1 MKIKDTL
8 LRDPATH
15 PLVNQGQAR
24 IADQATDAE
33 VSELKGE
40 LSTFVC
46 EGEYHEGLHRIL
58 QSYLTCLN
66 QSGQKAA
73 WVSGFFGSGKSH
85 LLKMLCHLWVDTEF
99 PDGSTARGLVPSLP
113 EEIRA
118 LLMELDTQ
126 GRRSGGLFAAAG
138 ALPGGTTDNVRLT
151 VLAILLRAAGFP
163 EQYAQARFILW
174 LHEREFLERVKQA
187 VEQAGKNWLAELNNL
202 YVSGPI
208 AKALLACDQEFASSE
223 AEARK
228 SIREQFKQPP
238 GDITTA
244 EFLAMVR
251 QVLELRGKGGRFPC
265 TILVLD
271 EVQQYIG
278 SSAERSTLVTEVV
291 EALNHQLESQVLVVG
306 AGQSA
311 LSEQQLLH
319 KLLDRFPVRVQLSD
333 TDVETVTRK
342 VLLQKK
348 PSAVTKVQ
356 ELLTKHDG
364 EIARHLHDTQIAARA
379 EDRETAVDD
388 YPLLPIRRR
397 FWELVF
403 RAVDLAGT
411 HSQLRSQLR
420 IIHDAVA
427 SSGERSLGA
436 VVPAD
441 ELFTALAPEMVNTG
455 VLLRELND
463 RISKVGSGG
472 TERDRL
478 RQRLCGLVFLIGRL
492 PRDAGADIGVR
503 ASAAH
508 LADLLID
515 DLSANNSAFRVEVES
530 ELQTLAED
538 GILMQL
544 GDEYRLQTR
553 EGTDWDKDFRNFV
566 TKLNNDD
573 VTLQTERE
581 RHLYGGVAK
590 VLDRVKILHGKAKE
604 VRKLHTSR
612 EQTPPTEDGEGIQ
625 VWIRDGW
632 STTERGFVDEARRAG
647 QSGGVV
653 YLYIPKHDDA
663 DFRQAIIEA
672 MAADRTLGQKG
683 HPVSPEGQEARRSM
697 ESRLAAAI
705 QRRNQ
710 ILDRIIDGGKVFQ
723 GGGHEVLGLELQDR
737 ITTAAEAAL
746 DRLFPRFGEADAG
759 ASQWESAIK
768 RAREGADQPFQ
779 PTGYTGPIESHPV
792 CQQVGTTV
800 GSGASGTAVRKA
812 LRGSPFGWPQDAID
826 AALIALHQAQVLTA
840 TLNGQA
846 VAAGQLDQ
854 NRIPKAE
861 FRREV
866 ITLGAAD
873 RIRIRGVYK
882 HAGVDCK
889 PNEELA
895 RVEAFLAALT
905 QLRASSTGDAPLPQA
920 VAEPL
925 IDELRSNSGTALLAF
940 INERADDLK
949 SWIEKAKEEH
959 KLAGERLPIWAATI
973 ALARHAVSLPVAS
986 DTIAE
991 VQAVRSERMLLARAD
1006 RVTPLRTRL
1015 AELLR
1020 EALNTAR
1027 TRCVQAHE
1035 EGLDRLHA
1043 DPNWQALGATD
1054 QERLLAEAH
1063 LLPIPN
1069 EEFGSDDALLA
1080 ALDRQDLA
1088 ARVAQADA
1096 VPGRV
1101 QRALE
1106 AAARLR
1112 EPKVRTVALERGTLR
1127 TEAEVRAWLDRQEK
1141 SLLAEVKLGP
1151 VLLN

>member
-8 LRDPATH
+8 QRDPATH

-46 EGEYHEGLHRIL
+46 EGEYREGLQRIL
-58 QSYLTCLN
+58 QSYLTCLT

-85 LLKMLCHLWVDTEF
+85 LLKMLCHLWQDTAF

-113 EEIRA
+113 DDIRA
-118 LLMELDTQ
+118 LLIELDTQ
-126 GRRSGGLFAAAG
+126 GKRSGGLFAAAG

-151 VLAILLRAAGFP
+151 VLSILLRGAGFP
-163 EQYAQARFILW
+163 EQYAQARFVLW
-174 LHEREFLERVKQA
+174 LHEREFLARVKEA
-187 VEQAGKNWLAELNNL
+187 VEHAGKDWLGELNNL

-208 AKALLACDQEFASSE
+208 AKALMACDKDFASSE

-251 QVLELRGKGGRFPC
+251 KVLELRGKGGRFPC

-278 SSAERSTLVTEVV
+278 SSAERSTLITEVA
-291 EALNHQLESQVLVVG
+291 EALNHQMQSQVLLVG
-306 AGQSA
+306 AGQAS
-311 LSEQQLLH
+311 LSDQTLLH

-333 TDVETVTRK
+333 SDVETVTRK

-348 PSAVTKVQ
+348 PSAVVKVQ
-356 ELLTKHDG
+356 ELLDKHDG

-379 EDRETAVDD
+379 DDRETGVDD
-388 YPLLPIRRR
+388 YPLLPVRRR

-463 RISKVGSGG
+463 RISKVGAGG
-472 TERDRL
+472 TESSRL

-515 DLSANNSAFRVEVES
+515 DLSANNSAFRATVEA
-530 ELQTLAED
+530 ELQALAED
-538 GILMQL
+538 GTLMRV

-573 VTLQTERE
+573 VTLQSERE
-581 RHLYGGVAK
+581 RLLYGGIAK
-590 VLDRVKILHGKAKE
+590 VLERVKVLHGKAKE
-604 VRKLHTSR
+604 VRRLQVSR
-612 EQTPPTEDGEGIQ
+612 EQTPPVQDGEGIQ

-632 STTERGFVDEARRAG
+632 ATTEKGFVDEARRAG
-647 QSGGVV
+647 QAGGVI
-653 YLYIPKHDDA
+653 YLFIPKRDDA
-663 DFRQAIIEA
+663 DFRQAIIDA
-672 MAADRTLGQKG
+672 MAADRTLGQRG

-697 ESRLAAAI
+697 ESRLTAAI

-710 ILDRIIDGGKVFQ
+710 VLERIVDGGKVFQ
-723 GGGHEVLGLELQDR
+723 GGGHELLGLELQER
-737 ITTAAEAAL
+737 ISAAADASL
-746 DRLFPRFGEADAG
+746 DRLFPRFGEADAL
-759 ASQWESAIK
+759 ASHWESAIK

-779 PTGYTGPIESHPV
+779 PTGYTGPIEGHPV
-792 CQQVGTTV
+792 CQQVSTTI
-800 GSGASGTAVRKA
+800 GSGATGTVVRKA
-812 LRGSPFGWPQDAID
+812 LRASPFGWPQDAID
-826 AALIALHQAQVLTA
+826 AALIALHRDQVLTA
-840 TLNGQA
+840 TLNGQPIL
-846 VAAGQLDQ
+846 VGQLDQ

-861 FRREV
+861 FRREL
-866 ITLGAAD
+866 ITIGAKE
-873 RIRIRGVYK
+873 RIAIRAVYK
-882 HAGVDCK
+882 LASVDCK
-889 PNEELA
+889 SNEELA
-895 RVEAFLAALT
+895 KAGVFLGALA
-905 QLRASSTGDAPLPQA
+905 QLRESSTGDAPLPA
-920 VAEPL
+920 PAAEAL

-940 INERADDLK
+940 VNERAVDLK
-949 SWIEKAKEEH
+949 AWIEKAKH
-959 KLAGERLPIWAATI
+959 DQRLAGERMPIWAATI
-973 ALARHAVSLPVAS
+973 ALARHAAHLPTAAATV
-986 DTIAE
+986 AE
-991 VQAVRSERMLLARAD
+991 VEALRSERMLLAKAD

-1015 AELLR
+1015 ADLLR
-1020 EALNTAR
+1020 EAFNAAR
-1027 TRCVQAHE
+1027 ERCVTAHE
-1035 EGLDRLHA
+1035 DGLARLEA
-1043 DPNWQALGATD
+1043 DPNWQAIDPAD
-1054 QERLLAEAH
+1054 QERLMADARLYSLPAE
-1063 LLPIPN
+1063 
-1069 EEFGSDDALLA
+1069 EVGSDDALVL

-1088 ARVAQADA
+1088 ARAAEADA

-1106 AAARLR
+1106 AAARLL
-1112 EPKVRTVALERGTLR
+1112 EPKVRTVSIERGTLR
-1127 TEAEVRAWLDRQEK
+1127 TEAEVRAWLERQEMA
-1141 SLLAEVKLGP
+1141 LLAEVKLGP

>member
-8 LRDPATH
+8 QRDPATH

-24 IADQATDAE
+24 IADQATDEE

-46 EGEYHEGLHRIL
+46 EGEYREGLQRIL
-58 QSYLTCLN
+58 QSYLTCLT

-85 LLKMLCHLWVDTEF
+85 LLKMLCHLWQDTAF

-113 EEIRA
+113 DDIRA
-118 LLMELDTQ
+118 MLMELDTQ

-151 VLAILLRAAGFP
+151 VLSILLRGAGFP
-163 EQYAQARFILW
+163 EQYAQARFVLW
-174 LHEREFLERVKQA
+174 LHEREFLVRVKEA
-187 VEQAGKNWLAELNNL
+187 VEQAGKDWLAELNNL

-208 AKALLACDQEFASSE
+208 AKAIMACDKDFASSE

-228 SIREQFKQPP
+228 SIREQFKQPT

-244 EFLAMVR
+244 DFLSMVR
-251 QVLELRGKGGRFPC
+251 QVLELRGRDGRFPC

-348 PSAVTKVQ
+348 PSAVAKVQ
-356 ELLTKHDG
+356 ELLDKHDG
-364 EIARHLHDTQIAARA
+364 EIARQLHDTQIAARA
-379 EDRETAVDD
+379 DDRETAVDD
-388 YPLLPIRRR
+388 YPLLPVRRR

-427 SSGERSLGA
+427 NSGERSLGA

-463 RISKVGSGG
+463 RISKVGAGG
-472 TERDRL
+472 TESSRL
-478 RQRLCGLVFLIGRL
+478 RQRLCGMVFLIGRL

-515 DLSANNSAFRVEVES
+515 DLSANNSAFRAKIEAEV
-530 ELQTLAED
+530 QALAED
-538 GILMQL
+538 GTLMRL

-573 VTLQTERE
+573 ITLQTERE
-581 RHLYGGVAK
+581 RHIYGGVAK

-604 VRKLHTSR
+604 VRKLQISR

-632 STTERGFVDEARRAG
+632 ATTEKGFVDEARRAG
-647 QSGGVV
+647 QTGGVV
-653 YLYIPKHDDA
+653 YLFIPKHDDA
-663 DFRQAIIEA
+663 DFRQTIIEA
-672 MAADRTLGQKG
+672 MAAHRTLGQKG

-697 ESRLAAAI
+697 ESRLAAAM
-705 QRRNQ
+705 QRRDQ
-710 ILDRIIDGGKVFQ
+710 ILDRIINGGKVFQ
-723 GGGHEVLGLELQDR
+723 GGGHESLGLELQDR
-737 ITTAAEAAL
+737 ITAAAEAAL
-746 DRLFPRFGEADAG
+746 DRLFPRFGEADAA

-779 PTGYTGPIESHPV
+779 PAGYTGPIEGHPV
-792 CQQVGTTV
+792 CVQVGATI
-800 GSGASGTAVRKA
+800 GAGASGTAVRKA
-812 LRGSPFGWPQDAID
+812 LRASPFGWPQDAID

-846 VAAGQLDQ
+846 VVAGQLDQ

-866 ITLGAAD
+866 ITLGASD

-882 HAGVDCK
+882 QAGVDCK
-889 PNEELA
+889 PNEELGRA
-895 RVEAFLAALT
+895 EAFLTVLA
-905 QLRASSTGDAPLPQA
+905 QLRASSTGDAPLPPA
-920 VAEPL
+920 PADPL
-925 IDELRSNSGTALLAF
+925 IDELRSNSGTSLLAF
-940 INERADDLK
+940 VNERAADLK
-949 SWIEKAKEEH
+949 AWIEKAQHDH

-973 ALARHAVSLPVAS
+973 ALARHAAGLPAAS
-986 DTIAE
+986 DTLAE
-991 VQAVRSERMLLARAD
+991 IEAVQSERMLLAKTD

-1015 AELLR
+1015 ADLLR
-1020 EALNTAR
+1020 EAFNGAR
-1027 TRCVQAHE
+1027 ERCATAHE
-1035 EGLDRLHA
+1035 QGLGRLEA
-1043 DPNWQALGATD
+1043 DPTWQAINASD
-1054 QERLLAEAH
+1054 QARLLTEAH
-1063 LLPIPN
+1063 LLPLPA
-1069 EEFGSDDALLA
+1069 EEVRSDEALLA
-1080 ALDRQDLA
+1080 ALDRQALA
-1088 ARVAQADA
+1088 ARAAQADA

-1106 AAARLR
+1106 TAARLL
-1112 EPKVRTVALERGTLR
+1112 EPKVRTVSLERGTLR
-1127 TEAEVRAWLDRQEK
+1127 SETEVRAWLERQENA
-1141 SLLAEVKLGP
+1141 LLAEIKLGP